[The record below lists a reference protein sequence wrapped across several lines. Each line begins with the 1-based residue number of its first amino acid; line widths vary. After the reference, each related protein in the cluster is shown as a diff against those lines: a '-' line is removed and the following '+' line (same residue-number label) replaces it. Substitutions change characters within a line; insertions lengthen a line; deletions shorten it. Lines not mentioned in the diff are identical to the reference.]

1 MVWRCTNPLSRL
13 GGGAQDGHM
22 CPLCGEN
29 IPGAAD
35 ELIAHVD
42 VCMQGVSVE
51 VKVTILS
58 LRCLNCEVD
67 IIHPRGFLICIH
79 FNIFNFVRKW
89 HK

>member
-1 MVWRCTNPLSRL
+1 MWRCTNPLSRL

-42 VCMQGVSVE
+42 VCTQGVSVG
-51 VKVTILS
+51 VKGIGNL
-58 LRCLNCEVD
+58 
-67 IIHPRGFLICIH
+67 IIANGVVFYL
-79 FNIFNFVRKW
+79 
-89 HK
+89 